1 MEDEHRSFAA
11 FFGAS
16 WEAQARE
23 ALESAGHDPDLGI
36 RAARDALRVVVGD
49 LPEQEFYSRHH
60 ESYLR
65 EFGVDARPLLPA
77 DGRVQID
84 DDEDAS
90 RSHASSERTEHEH
103 TLLSRRAA
111 LRLAGTGAAAL
122 FLGEILM
129 RSPTY
134 GASLAE
140 DAEQPNVP
148 PAGADAVVDRPVRWG
163 MVIDLEHCNGCLIC
177 AAACHSE
184 NGLSDG
190 VHWIYPLAFTDE
202 NLEKVNMLVRPCQHC
217 SNSTCAKVCPVGA
230 RHVRASDGLVL
241 TDYDLCIGCR
251 YCEVACPYGSNYFQ
265 WAEPAT
271 YGGTFSGERRD
282 ERGRAVIGDPP
293 RGMMGKC
300 TMCPQ
305 RIDAT
310 GHHETTAC
318 ALACPHEAII
328 AGDLNDPE
336 SPPRRYLERRRQEN
350 PNLSTF
356 RLLDE
361 LGTQPNIVYIG
372 QEPTRNAKPVTGP
385 TRFEDIGLIEDRRAV
400 LEGPDAW
407 FTRMIRRG

>member
-1 MEDEHRSFAA
+1 MPEEQPSFAA
-11 FFGAS
+11 FFDAN
-16 WEAQARE
+16 WEAQARP
-23 ALESAGHDPDLGI
+23 ALEAAGHDPDLGI
-36 RAARDALRVVVGD
+36 RAARDALRVVAGE
-49 LPEQEFYSRHH
+49 LPEQEFYRLYH
-60 ESYLR
+60 ESYLH
-65 EFGVDARPLLPA
+65 EFGVDARPLVPA
-77 DGRVQID
+77 AAAVQID
-84 DDEDAS
+84 DDERAS
-90 RSHASSERTEHEH
+90 TLLASSEPTEHEH
-103 TLLSRRAA
+103 TLLSRREV
-111 LRLAGTGAAAL
+111 LRLAGAGAAAL

-129 RSPTY
+129 RSP
-134 GASLAE
+134 AW
-140 DAEQPNVP
+140 
-148 PAGADAVVDRPVRWG
+148 GADAAGGVAGPPPVTDAGASRPVRWG
-163 MVIDLEHCNGCLIC
+163 MVIDLEHCNGCLMC
-177 AAACHSE
+177 VAACHSE

-190 VHWIYPLAFTDE
+190 VHWIYPFAFTDE
-202 NLEKVNMLVRPCQHC
+202 NRENVNMLVRPCQHC

-293 RGMMGKC
+293 RGVMGKC

-305 RIDAT
+305 RVDET

-318 ALACPHEAII
+318 ALACPHEAIF
-328 AGDLNDPE
+328 AGDLNDPD

-385 TRFEDIGLIEDRRAV
+385 TRYEDIGLIEDRRAV